1 MEEPFWDVGKI
12 KPQSPGWRQGE
23 GYCTYAGAYQWASG
37 CRRRRR
43 RFTRHW
49 ISTTTRL
56 TKSWTAEYEA
66 FRRRDLAD
74 RHYVSL
80 WADGIHFTIRLE
92 DERLCAF
99 ALIGVRPDG
108 SKEIVALGAPGS
120 QALQHAC
127 ARPGD
132 RRWCPRLLGR
142 GTRSV
147 AKDGRAALLGAPD
160 RQRPRQAAE
169 APAAAG
175 QAGPARDVVRRHAD
189 RVRAGDPPLRRG
201 VRRQSPKAVA
211 ALTTDQE
218 RLPTLFDYP
227 ADHWK
232 HRRTTNPIESTFATV
247 RFRERVTTGAGSRTA
262 GLTMAFK
269 LLKPHKLTDGGST
282 APT

>member
-1 MEEPFWDVGKI
+1 MEEPLWDVGKI

-56 TKSWTAEYEA
+56 TKSGTAEYEA

-108 SKEIVALGAPGS
+108 SKEVVALGASGS
-120 QALQHAC
+120 QALRHAC

-132 RRWCPRLLGR
+132 PRWCPRLLGR
-142 GTRSV
+142 GH
-147 AKDGRAALLGAPD
+147 AKCGQSGRAALPGCTGSPTSSTSCRSACSRGPSRPCTRCCTPTRGPRASGRSAAAAEYGASPRRPWPHSPRIRSDCRPVRLSGGSLETPADDEPD
-160 RQRPRQAAE
+160 RVYVHDGSVARARHQGAAR
-169 APAAAG
+169 AP
-175 QAGPARDVVRRHAD
+175 PA
-189 RVRAGDPPLRRG
+189 
-201 VRRQSPKAVA
+201 
-211 ALTTDQE
+211 
-218 RLPTLFDYP
+218 
-227 ADHWK
+227 
-232 HRRTTNPIESTFATV
+232 
-247 RFRERVTTGAGSRTA
+247 
-262 GLTMAFK
+262 
-269 LLKPHKLTDGGST
+269 
-282 APT
+282 